1 MKQNDIFRL
10 ALQAGFKEGDL
21 SLFPSLLTK
30 FADLVAA
37 EVGIAQWH
45 RGFSEGQSVERAVC
59 AKELRRLHAENEA
72 LRAQIGQGEPIGWL
86 YDWTH
91 SSALGK
97 PDEQFTSFTNDEVHA
112 HKHSNVRPV
121 FDKQSTAPQQKPMTD
136 EQQIAEAL
144 RKHGFALVKT
154 AT

>member
-21 SLFPSLLTK
+21 SLFPILLMK

-59 AKELRRLHAENEA
+59 AKELRRLHALNQELLEA
-72 LRAQIGQGEPIGWL
+72 LNQIIEMNRATARDQFGDGEQAERWACVVVARAAI
-86 YDWTH
+86 
-91 SSALGK
+91 AKAEGK
-97 PDEQFTSFTNDEVHA
+97 A
-112 HKHSNVRPV
+112 
-121 FDKQSTAPQQKPMTD
+121 
-136 EQQIAEAL
+136 
-144 RKHGFALVKT
+144 
-154 AT
+154 